1 VENALVIPEKFEH
14 LPGFRVY
21 SVYLLTGSTYDKEAV
36 ANICKAAF
44 FLLNKARNLGEL
56 FLHPRALV
64 VKEYYLSGTIGIKN
78 DTLQYTLLRQM
89 QDRINNYI
97 FPRVAPVGYD
107 TVQATDTS
115 VNEIL
120 NGPLLTNGYI
130 LAGTPGSKKN
140 LLNVIDLPAL
150 LLAIPGMVSARGLSF
165 FASYGDNPS
174 SPPEPVTNISEISC
188 LPGEMLVI
196 NLYASRTGMPHTN
209 EQLKITV
216 AGNEI
221 PFNPQNVL
229 PPVPSGTPGI
239 PVSFV
244 YGKSAGALDRLP
256 SGIYRDINSYYSV
269 QNTFPAI
276 YGAGPQGTDAG
287 ASAFEKARVKQLKGY
302 LTLIDQVLANQFSQ
316 LANVPVLFSFKN
328 AAVGAPS
335 DLRTLLETKD
345 QFQKE
350 TLPYPVPYRVFSPT
364 YFYQSLYEVPYIRPL
379 LKNNDAYNFHYSS
392 SPKDEAEY
400 KSWMAYR
407 EDPYNGYMRGLMQLM
422 RSDDPNLSRRNT
434 MLDHLLARHGESP
447 LLINALIS
455 GSVYAGNTEQDLVIF
470 KSLYLQNLWQLAYNR
485 QKGYNYPAA
494 DKLTLPGFS
503 LPASAFDDTCLCL
516 IEKKEQDNATDY
528 DEDTID
534 FIFHSERINKLE
546 KISSTDFI
554 NYSAAEL
561 KLFLLFG
568 LRVQYSIFIRQYFK
582 ELEANVTAGPPVALQ
597 ATDPAVIQAGW
608 LLQQRRGMLM
618 IETSLLLY
626 AGYDLIIAADKE
638 EGQWY
643 FVTDLLLSEAFMLG
657 KLLQDEDREMIKIQ
671 LDKKYIVY
679 NGANYPLMAAKA
691 DTIDGITW
699 LPETGNGY
707 SFGIPYVP
715 AEGAQP
721 VLDPDTLLF
730 ILPSFIDL
738 FVTSAFATRME
749 LFFENELPAGIK
761 GQYYTVSSYI
771 LGPLIA
777 AFVDWHN
784 SLRNPCIIDHSG
796 QRNPCIIDPPGRRRA
811 LANEL
816 ISQLSSLI
824 ESPIH
829 GNL

>member
-1 VENALVIPEKFEH
+1 MSEDLFILDTPLPLSQDFNRLKQEGFIYIQEHMGADWTNLNPADPGVTILDQVCYALTELGYCNDFDLPDILTGADGVLKLDDQFYRPQQLFTTSPVTPDDYRRFLIDGVTGVENALVIPEKFEH

-379 LKNNDAYNFHYSS
+379 LKNNDA
-392 SPKDEAEY
+392 
-400 KSWMAYR
+400 
-407 EDPYNGYMRGLMQLM
+407 
-422 RSDDPNLSRRNT
+422 
-434 MLDHLLARHGESP
+434 
-447 LLINALIS
+447 I
-455 GSVYAGNTEQDLVIF
+455 
-470 KSLYLQNLWQLAYNR
+470 
-485 QKGYNYPAA
+485 
-494 DKLTLPGFS
+494 
-503 LPASAFDDTCLCL
+503 
-516 IEKKEQDNATDY
+516 
-528 DEDTID
+528 
-534 FIFHSERINKLE
+534 
-546 KISSTDFI
+546 
-554 NYSAAEL
+554 
-561 KLFLLFG
+561 
-568 LRVQYSIFIRQYFK
+568 IFIT
-582 ELEANVTAGPPVALQ
+582 V
-597 ATDPAVIQAGW
+597 PARKMKRNIKAGW
-608 LLQQRRGMLM
+608 L
-618 IETSLLLY
+618 T
-626 AGYDLIIAADKE
+626 
-638 EGQWY
+638 
-643 FVTDLLLSEAFMLG
+643 G
-657 KLLQDEDREMIKIQ
+657 K
-671 LDKKYIVY
+671 
-679 NGANYPLMAAKA
+679 
-691 DTIDGITW
+691 
-699 LPETGNGY
+699 
-707 SFGIPYVP
+707 
-715 AEGAQP
+715 
-721 VLDPDTLLF
+721 
-730 ILPSFIDL
+730 IL
-738 FVTSAFATRME
+738 TTATC
-749 LFFENELPAGIK
+749 G
-761 GQYYTVSSYI
+761 G
-771 LGPLIA
+771 
-777 AFVDWHN
+777 
-784 SLRNPCIIDHSG
+784 
-796 QRNPCIIDPPGRRRA
+796 
-811 LANEL
+811 
-816 ISQLSSLI
+816 
-824 ESPIH
+824 
-829 GNL
+829 